1 MSKLSVLLSL
11 VTADNDYQREQ
22 AVVAQAAAAQVG
34 IDLRTTYADDD
45 AITQTKQL
53 LAAVQSPAG
62 ERPDAI
68 IVHPAGTSMP
78 HVAKAAVQQG
88 IGWVLVNRAAEYL
101 ADLRAIRSDVP
112 VAAIQLDNVEVGR
125 IQGRQF
131 AALLPAG
138 GTVLYLE
145 GPSNAVSKD
154 RRAGA
159 LEMLET
165 LPHNIELQS
174 ARGRWTAESG
184 AQALSIRLGLR
195 GAKVPDLVGSQNDAM
210 AVGARTA
217 VEALPAGQQ
226 RDQWLSI
233 PYTGVDGVPAT
244 GQAWVQQHLLAA
256 TIVVPPL
263 AGLAVE
269 LLARAVLSGRTI
281 PERTIV
287 QPTSYPPV
295 AELRPVPVAS

>member
-11 VTADNDYQREQ
+11 VTTDNDYQRDQ
-22 AVVAQAAAAQVG
+22 ASAAQAAANEAG
-34 IDLRTTYADDD
+34 IDLRVIYAGGD

-53 LAAVQSPAG
+53 LAAAQTPAG

-68 IVHPAGTSMP
+68 VVEPAGTSMP

-88 IGWVLVNRAAEYL
+88 IGWIVVNRSADYVAE
-101 ADLRAIRSDVP
+101 LRALRSTV
-112 VAAIQLDNVEVGR
+112 VAGIEVDNLEVGR
-125 IQGRQF
+125 LQGRQF
-131 AALLPAG
+131 AALLPNG

-145 GPSNAVSKD
+145 GPSIDVSKQ
-154 RRAGA
+154 RRAGT
-159 LEMLET
+159 LET

-184 AQALSIRLGLR
+184 AQALQIRLGLR
-195 GAKVPDLVGSQNDAM
+195 GTKIPDLVGSQNDDMAM
-210 AVGARTA
+210 GARRA
-217 VEALPAGQQ
+217 VEALPPGAQ

-256 TIVVPPL
+256 TIITPPL
-263 AGLAVE
+263 AGLAIE
-269 LLARAVLSGRTI
+269 LLAKAMLGGQPI
-281 PERTIV
+281 AERTIV
-287 QPTSYPPV
+287 PPVSYPPV
-295 AELRPVPVAS
+295 AELRP